1 MTISRNKLARIIQ
14 HVVVL
19 GLVVLAIWHFIDL
32 EELWLTLKRVQWP
45 FLLLMLVLATIDRFL
60 MGGKW
65 QHLLWHSGIR
75 APFLAIVSIY
85 YQATLVQRF
94 VPSSLSGDAV
104 RAVLVSRR
112 FGNSSGVLASMVVE
126 KLMAIFAAIF
136 IALAGF
142 GLLFAEAQN
151 LILMQLLLLL
161 PGLLVLVSAALLLS
175 MNARL
180 GCWVIDR
187 LPGERLRRRLREIY
201 LVYTAYGSAPKLLFG
216 NFLYALLEQSVQ
228 VALFFTAAL
237 ALQVDASPTT
247 LLAAITIGQCL
258 RKVAIILEGWLLGEL
273 TMVLVASLLGI
284 PESQALAFSLLS
296 RMVAIV
302 AELPGAL
309 LLARS
314 AVNISDL
321 KKRTAV
327 PAVP

>member
-1 MTISRNKLARIIQ
+1 MTLNRSKLGPIVR
-14 HVVVL
+14 HVIVL

-45 FLLLMLVLATIDRFL
+45 FLSLMLVLATIDRFL

-65 QHLLWHSGIR
+65 QHLLCHSGIR
-75 APFLAIVSIY
+75 APFLAVVSIY

-112 FGNSSGVLASMVVE
+112 FGNSSAVLASMVVE
-126 KLMAIFAAIF
+126 KLIAVFAAIF

-161 PGLLVLVSAALLLS
+161 PGLLVVVSAALLLS

-187 LPGERLRRRLREIY
+187 LPSERLRRRLREIY
-201 LVYTAYGSAPKLLFG
+201 RVYIAYGSAPKLLFG

-321 KKRTAV
+321 KKRTVV